1 MDNPS
6 EVLGSK
12 GLIKK
17 QEFVRIMLQCLY
29 SLGYT
34 KSASCLELESGVSY
48 KSEEFQLLESHVLN
62 GNWDECA
69 GFLDSIRDM
78 LGESVE
84 PALFLVF
91 RQCVMEYLKR
101 GEDTLA
107 LDVLR
112 KRVSG
117 LRVDR
122 CKIHGLANT
131 VLSFN
136 DTELGVVDDGDV
148 GCDLRGRLLADL
160 EKMLPPPVSIPG
172 GRLEH
177 LVETT
182 VTAWVDSCL
191 FHTSSSPVSLY
202 EDHHCGREQF
212 PTTTTQIL
220 TGHKNEVWFVQF
232 SNNGDYLA
240 SSSNDCTA
248 IIWKVQENGK
258 LTLKHTLCGHLRAV
272 SFVAWSPDDTKLLT
286 CGNIEVL
293 KLWDVETGTCKHTFG
308 TDGFVVSSCAWF
320 PNSMQFVCGSFDPE
334 KGICMWDCDGNEL
347 RAWRGMRMPKVVDLT
362 VTPDGEYLISIFLDK
377 EIRILHLGTNAERVI
392 SEKHP
397 ITSISVSSDGKFFIV
412 NLNSQEIHMWDVA
425 GTWKKPMKYTGHK
438 QCKYVIRSCFGGL
451 NSTFIA
457 SGSENSEV
465 YIWNTRNSK
474 PIEVLSGHTLTVNC
488 VSWNPK
494 RPQMLASASDDH
506 TIRIWGP
513 SL

>member
-212 PTTTTQIL
+212 PTTTTQ
-220 TGHKNEVWFVQF
+220 
-232 SNNGDYLA
+232 
-240 SSSNDCTA
+240 
-248 IIWKVQENGK
+248 
-258 LTLKHTLCGHLRAV
+258 
-272 SFVAWSPDDTKLLT
+272 
-286 CGNIEVL
+286 
-293 KLWDVETGTCKHTFG
+293 
-308 TDGFVVSSCAWF
+308 
-320 PNSMQFVCGSFDPE
+320 
-334 KGICMWDCDGNEL
+334 
-347 RAWRGMRMPKVVDLT
+347 
-362 VTPDGEYLISIFLDK
+362 
-377 EIRILHLGTNAERVI
+377 
-392 SEKHP
+392 
-397 ITSISVSSDGKFFIV
+397 
-412 NLNSQEIHMWDVA
+412 
-425 GTWKKPMKYTGHK
+425 
-438 QCKYVIRSCFGGL
+438 
-451 NSTFIA
+451 
-457 SGSENSEV
+457 
-465 YIWNTRNSK
+465 
-474 PIEVLSGHTLTVNC
+474 
-488 VSWNPK
+488 VSWLCRLSPF
-494 RPQMLASASDDH
+494 
-506 TIRIWGP
+506 
-513 SL
+513 

>member
-1 MDNPS
+1 MENQNPC

-17 QEFVRIMLQCLY
+17 QEFVRIILQCLY

-48 KSEEFQLLESHVLN
+48 KSKEFQLLESHVLN

-69 GFLDSIRDM
+69 TFLDSIRDM

-91 RQCVMEYLKR
+91 RQCVMEYLKK

-112 KRVSG
+112 KRVSV

-131 VLSFN
+131 L
-136 DTELGVVDDGDV
+136 LGVVDDDDGDV
-148 GCDLRGRLLADL
+148 GCDLRGRLLTDL
-160 EKMLPPPVSIPG
+160 EKMLPPPICLPG

-191 FHTSSSPVSLY
+191 FHTSANPVSLY
-202 EDHHCGREQF
+202 EDHRCGREQF

-293 KLWDVETGTCKHTFG
+293 KLWDVET
-308 TDGFVVSSCAWF
+308 V
-320 PNSMQFVCGSFDPE
+320 
-334 KGICMWDCDGNEL
+334 
-347 RAWRGMRMPKVVDLT
+347 LT
-362 VTPDGEYLISIFLDK
+362 L
-377 EIRILHLGTNAERVI
+377 
-392 SEKHP
+392 
-397 ITSISVSSDGKFFIV
+397 
-412 NLNSQEIHMWDVA
+412 
-425 GTWKKPMKYTGHK
+425 
-438 QCKYVIRSCFGGL
+438 
-451 NSTFIA
+451 
-457 SGSENSEV
+457 
-465 YIWNTRNSK
+465 
-474 PIEVLSGHTLTVNC
+474 
-488 VSWNPK
+488 K
-494 RPQMLASASDDH
+494 RASACGIVMETS
-506 TIRIWGP
+506 
-513 SL
+513 